1 MTTKITNY
9 NETIKNLTTWIKDLK
24 EAALD
29 DNCFALAKFEGT
41 ADYPFCIVGGWMK
54 GFQEG
59 YRDLLCMSKTNPDHA
74 MCVKIAINEEQE
86 TPDFEALPFP
96 IDTNGKIEDL
106 CIALEQE
113 DDFESLAVF
122 LLTEWE
128 RITEEHADL

>member
-9 NETIKNLTTWIKDLK
+9 DETIKNLTTWIEDLK

-41 ADYPFCIVGGWMK
+41 AGYPFCIVGGWMK

-59 YRDLLCMSKTNPDHA
+59 YRDLLCMSRTNPDHA

-86 TPDFEALPFP
+86 IPDFEAFPFP
-96 IDTNGKIEDL
+96 IDNNGKIEDL

-128 RITEEHADL
+128 RITEEHEEP